1 MKNTLTLITLILS
14 ISLFGQSVS
23 FAPERTDDNLIV
35 ASYNI
40 KWLGQTKHDFKKLAK
55 VISNFDVCGIV
66 EVRKEIAVVELVRE
80 IEKYTDKDWGYTYG
94 FRSTNPSGSY
104 YEAYAVVYRR
114 DRVQLGDGLISNVWD
129 KNEAYRN
136 DPYVVSFKSGNF
148 DFALF
153 LLHTRW
159 SDDDDGNRKNEVLE
173 LKSQL
178 DFFYSVSKERDVLL
192 MGDFNYSGTE
202 TPMKEMA
209 TASKLTQCDE
219 NPLTTF
225 KNDYSAYASAYD
237 HLYISMSNT
246 KEYLEGSANA
256 FDVTNY
262 IYGNN
267 SAASM
272 KKSKS
277 ELSDHLPIFGVYKTN
292 GKDDD

>member
-1 MKNTLTLITLILS
+1 MKNALTLITLILS

-23 FAPERTDDNLIV
+23 FTPERTDDNLIV

-55 VISNFDVCGIV
+55 VIENFDVCGIV
-66 EVRKEIAVVELVRE
+66 EVRKEIAVIELVRE
-80 IEKYTDKDWGYTYG
+80 IEKLTNLDWGYTFGY
-94 FRSTNPSGSY
+94 RTTNPSGSY

-159 SDDDDGNRKNEVLE
+159 SDDDDGNRKNEVAE

-178 DFFYSVSKERDVLL
+178 DFFYSVSKEKDVLL
-192 MGDFNYSGTE
+192 MGDFNYSGND

-209 TASKLTQCDE
+209 AASKLKQCDQ

-237 HLYISMSNT
+237 HLYISTSNT
-246 KEYLEGSANA
+246 IEYMEGSANA

>member
-1 MKNTLTLITLILS
+1 MKTFLS
-14 ISLFGQSVS
+14 IITFTLSSILFSQGVS
-23 FAPERTDDNLIV
+23 TVPERTDDNLIV

-66 EVRKEIAVVELVRE
+66 EVRKEISVVELVRE

-94 FRSTNPSGSY
+94 FRSTNPSGQY
-104 YEAYAVVYRR
+104 YEAYAVIYRR
-114 DRVQLGDGLISNVWD
+114 DRVQLGDGIISNVWD

-148 DFALF
+148 DFAIF

-159 SDDDDGNRKNEVLE
+159 SDDDDGTRKNEVAE
-173 LKSQL
+173 LKNQL
-178 DFFYSVSKERDVLL
+178 DFFYSVTKEKDVLL
-192 MGDFNYSGTE
+192 MGDFNFTGND

-209 TASKLTQCDE
+209 TKTKLTQCDE

-237 HLYISMSNT
+237 HLYLSLNYT
-246 KEYLEGSANA
+246 KEYIEGSANA

-267 SAASM
+267 TPASM

-292 GKDDD
+292 LKDDD

>member
-1 MKNTLTLITLILS
+1 MKNALTLITLILS

-23 FAPERTDDNLIV
+23 FTLERTDDNLIV

-55 VISNFDVCGIV
+55 VIENFDVCGIV
-66 EVRKEIAVVELVRE
+66 EVRKEIAVIELVRE
-80 IEKYTDKDWGYTYG
+80 IEKLTNLDWGYTFGY
-94 FRSTNPSGSY
+94 RTTNPSGSY

-159 SDDDDGNRKNEVLE
+159 SDDDDGNRKNEVAE

-178 DFFYSVSKERDVLL
+178 DFFYSVSKEKDVLL
-192 MGDFNYSGTE
+192 MGDFNYSGND

-209 TASKLTQCDE
+209 AASKLKQCDQ

-237 HLYISMSNT
+237 HLYISTSNT
-246 KEYLEGSANA
+246 IEYMEGSANA

>member
-1 MKNTLTLITLILS
+1 MKIFYLFLTFL
-14 ISLFGQSVS
+14 ISLTCFAQGVS
-23 FAPERTDDNLIV
+23 KVPERTEANLIV

-55 VISNFDVCGIV
+55 VIANFDVCGIV
-66 EVRKEIAVVELVRE
+66 EVRKEIGVVELVRE
-80 IEKYTDKDWGYTYG
+80 IENLTKKDWGYTYG
-94 FRSTNPSGSY
+94 FRTTNPSGSY

-114 DRVQLGDGLISNVWD
+114 DRVQLGDGVISNVWD

-159 SDDDDGNRKNEVLE
+159 SDDDDGTRKNEVAE
-173 LKSQL
+173 LKNQL
-178 DFFYSVSKERDVLL
+178 DFFYKISKEKDVLL
-192 MGDFNYSGTE
+192 MGDFNYSGDD

-209 TASKLTQCDE
+209 AASKLTQCDE

-237 HLYISMSNT
+237 HLYISLSNT
-246 KEYLEGSANA
+246 KEYIDGSANA

-262 IYGNN
+262 VYGNN
-267 SAASM
+267 SPASM

-277 ELSDHLPIFGVYKTN
+277 ELSDHLPVFGVYITN
-292 GKDDD
+292 LKDDD

>member
-1 MKNTLTLITLILS
+1 MKIFLSLITIVLS
-14 ISLFGQSVS
+14 SLLFAQGVPSV
-23 FAPERTDDNLIV
+23 PERTDDNLIV

-66 EVRKEIAVVELVRE
+66 EVRKEIAVIELVRE
-80 IEKYTDKDWGYTYG
+80 IEKLTNKDWGYTFG
-94 FRSTNPSGSY
+94 FRTTNPSGSY

-159 SDDDDGNRKNEVLE
+159 SDDDDGNRKNEVAE

-178 DFFYSVSKERDVLL
+178 DFFYSVSKEKDVLL
-192 MGDFNYSGTE
+192 MGDFNYSGND

-209 TASKLTQCDE
+209 AASKLKQCDQ

-237 HLYISMSNT
+237 HLYISTSNT
-246 KEYLEGSANA
+246 KEYMEGSANA

>member
-1 MKNTLTLITLILS
+1 MKNALTLITLILS

-55 VISNFDVCGIV
+55 VIENFDVCGIV
-66 EVRKEIAVVELVRE
+66 EVRKEIAVIELVRE
-80 IEKYTDKDWGYTYG
+80 IEKLTNLDWGYTFGY
-94 FRSTNPSGSY
+94 RTTNPSGSY

-159 SDDDDGNRKNEVLE
+159 SDDDDGNRKNEVAE

-178 DFFYSVSKERDVLL
+178 DFFYSVSKEKDVLL
-192 MGDFNYSGTE
+192 MGDFNYSGND

-209 TASKLTQCDE
+209 AASKLKQCDQ

-237 HLYISMSNT
+237 HLYISTSNT
-246 KEYLEGSANA
+246 KEYMEGSANA

>member
-1 MKNTLTLITLILS
+1 MKNALTLITLILS

-55 VISNFDVCGIV
+55 VIENFDVCGIV
-66 EVRKEIAVVELVRE
+66 EVRKEIAVIELVRE
-80 IEKYTDKDWGYTYG
+80 IEKLTNLDWGYTFGY
-94 FRSTNPSGSY
+94 RTTNPSGSY

-159 SDDDDGNRKNEVLE
+159 SDDDDGNRKNEVAE

-178 DFFYSVSKERDVLL
+178 DFFYSVSKEKDVLL
-192 MGDFNYSGTE
+192 MGDFNYSGND

-209 TASKLTQCDE
+209 AASKLKQCDQ

-237 HLYISMSNT
+237 HLYISTSNT
-246 KEYLEGSANA
+246 KEYMEGSANA

-277 ELSDHLPIFGVYKTN
+277 ELSDH
-292 GKDDD
+292 

>member
-1 MKNTLTLITLILS
+1 MKNALTLITLILS

-55 VISNFDVCGIV
+55 VIENFDVCGIV
-66 EVRKEIAVVELVRE
+66 EVRKEIAVIELVRE
-80 IEKYTDKDWGYTYG
+80 IEKLTNLDWGYTFGY
-94 FRSTNPSGSY
+94 RTTNPSGNY

-159 SDDDDGNRKNEVLE
+159 SDDDDGNRKNEVAE

-178 DFFYSVSKERDVLL
+178 DFFYSVSKEKDVLL
-192 MGDFNYSGTE
+192 MGDFNYSGND

-209 TASKLTQCDE
+209 AASKLKQCDQ

-237 HLYISMSNT
+237 HLYISTSNT
-246 KEYLEGSANA
+246 KEYMEGSANA

>member
-1 MKNTLTLITLILS
+1 MKNALTLITLILS

-55 VISNFDVCGIV
+55 VIENFDVCGIV
-66 EVRKEIAVVELVRE
+66 EVRKEIAVIELVRE
-80 IEKYTDKDWGYTYG
+80 IEKLTNLDWGYTFGY
-94 FRSTNPSGSY
+94 RTTNPSGSY

-159 SDDDDGNRKNEVLE
+159 SDDDDGNRKNEVAE

-178 DFFYSVSKERDVLL
+178 DFFYSVSKEKDVLL
-192 MGDFNYSGTE
+192 MGDFNYSGND

-209 TASKLTQCDE
+209 AASKLKQCDQ

-237 HLYISMSNT
+237 HLYISTSNT
-246 KEYLEGSANA
+246 KEYMEGSANA

-277 ELSDHLPIFGVYKTN
+277 ELSDHLPIFGVFKTN
-292 GKDDD
+292 LKDDD

>member
-1 MKNTLTLITLILS
+1 MKSILLFLIFHISTTL
-14 ISLFGQSVS
+14 
-23 FAPERTDDNLIV
+23 FAQGFSEVPARTDDNLIV

-40 KWLGQTKHDFKKLAK
+40 KWLGQTKHDFNKLAK
-55 VISNFDVCGIV
+55 VIANFDVCGIV
-66 EVRKEIAVVELVRE
+66 EVRKEIAVIELVRE
-80 IEKYTDKDWGYTYG
+80 IEKLTNIDWGYTFG
-94 FRSTNPSGSY
+94 FRTTNPSGKY
-104 YEAYAVVYRR
+104 YEAYAVIYRR

-153 LLHTRW
+153 LIHTRW
-159 SDDDDGNRKNEVLE
+159 SDDDDGSRKNEVTE
-173 LKSQL
+173 LKNQL
-178 DFFYSVSKERDVLL
+178 DFFYKVSKEKDVLL
-192 MGDFNYSGTE
+192 MGDFNYNGADTE
-202 TPMKEMA
+202 MKEMA

-246 KEYLEGSANA
+246 KEYLAGSANA

>member
-1 MKNTLTLITLILS
+1 MKIFLSLITIVLS
-14 ISLFGQSVS
+14 SLLFAQGVPSV
-23 FAPERTDDNLIV
+23 PERKDDNLIV

-66 EVRKEIAVVELVRE
+66 EVRKEIAVIELVRE
-80 IEKYTDKDWGYTYG
+80 IEKLTNKDWGYTFG
-94 FRSTNPSGSY
+94 FRTTNPSGSY

-159 SDDDDGNRKNEVLE
+159 SDDDDGNRKNEVAE

-178 DFFYSVSKERDVLL
+178 DFFYSVSKEKDVLL
-192 MGDFNYSGTE
+192 MGDFNYSGND

-209 TASKLTQCDE
+209 AASKLKQCDQ

-237 HLYISMSNT
+237 HLYISTSNT
-246 KEYLEGSANA
+246 KEYMEGSANA

>member
-1 MKNTLTLITLILS
+1 MKNALTLITLILS

-55 VISNFDVCGIV
+55 VIENFDVCGIV
-66 EVRKEIAVVELVRE
+66 EVRKEIAVIELVRE
-80 IEKYTDKDWGYTYG
+80 IEKLTNLDWGYTFGY
-94 FRSTNPSGSY
+94 RTTNPSGSY

-159 SDDDDGNRKNEVLE
+159 SDDDDGNRKNEVAE

-178 DFFYSVSKERDVLL
+178 DFFYSVSKEKDVLL
-192 MGDFNYSGTE
+192 MGDFNYSGND

-209 TASKLTQCDE
+209 AASKLKQCDQ

-237 HLYISMSNT
+237 HLYISTSNT
-246 KEYLEGSANA
+246 KEYMEGSANA

-277 ELSDHLPIFGVYKTN
+277 ELSDHLPIFVVYKTN